1 MSPDPGGIETV
12 GAEEMARHTLATL
25 VKAQPDPVQK
35 GERQSGRGPRL
46 ARVGYAAAD
55 ADEGR

>member
-12 GAEEMARHTLATL
+12 GAEEMARHTLATRKNP
-25 VKAQPDPVQK
+25 VKK

-46 ARVGYAAAD
+46 ARVRYDAAD